1 MAKGFDITSLFGDA
15 AAVSKSD
22 TDRTV
27 KMIDIDQLQA
37 NEKNFYKVGKKDLDD
52 LKSSI
57 EISGIL
63 DPPSVCKA
71 DGDKYRII
79 SGHRRC
85 EAVRQLVKEGHTEL
99 RMVPC
104 FIRSP
109 QSAEM
114 EELELIWANAT

>member
-27 KMIDIDQLQA
+27 TMIDIDKLQA
-37 NEKNFYKVGKKDLDD
+37 NEKNFYKVSKKDLDD

-85 EAVRQLVKEGHTEL
+85 DYRY
-99 RMVPC
+99 
-104 FIRSP
+104 F
-109 QSAEM
+109 
-114 EELELIWANAT
+114 

>member
-15 AAVSKSD
+15 VAVSKSD

-63 DPPSVCKA
+63 DPPSASARRTAINTALSPGIA
-71 DGDKYRII
+71 DAKRCGSWSRRVARICAWFPV
-79 SGHRRC
+79 SSAARR
-85 EAVRQLVKEGHTEL
+85 ARKW
-99 RMVPC
+99 RN
-104 FIRSP
+104 
-109 QSAEM
+109 
-114 EELELIWANAT
+114 WN